1 MGARCQLFRKSGLHV
16 FHGRRHRCW
25 VHIPL
30 LLLFVVWKSNIRSV
44 YSRLIADSGP
54 CDSDIR
60 CCICKVQC
68 QRKGKS
74 VCSWQN
80 NIILARC
87 LMMTSCSIL
96 NAGSFSIAYEDGG
109 PATAVWGWISV
120 ALMNIFVALSMAEIV
135 SAYPIA
141 GGPYFW

>member
-1 MGARCQLFRKSGLHV
+1 
-16 FHGRRHRCW
+16 
-25 VHIPL
+25 
-30 LLLFVVWKSNIRSV
+30 
-44 YSRLIADSGP
+44 
-54 CDSDIR
+54 
-60 CCICKVQC
+60 
-68 QRKGKS
+68 
-74 VCSWQN
+74 
-80 NIILARC
+80 
-87 LMMTSCSIL
+87 MMSCSIL